1 MAFNFGAFVGGL
13 STGLATSIKE
23 EEERQFKF
31 DMLAEEEAT
40 KMRLQRSAERKA
52 QRAKD
57 RELAGKLSAMGFD
70 KGRVSYI
77 ISQGAG
83 YAEGIYD
90 LAAVAS
96 AKGNDPNTL
105 FKYSDSMDEFRS
117 FVGPERDGIRGD
129 IDLGKIPTDFDF
141 TSAFTQDIELTT
153 SILTEK
159 PDTEKFTNLESL
171 YTSIA
176 NQQLDTTTGS
186 DEWKTLERKKM
197 KIRDDMNAIAKSKDT
212 SSPSDPKNIIGEN
225 AFNADMKT
233 ARTGVFGKYNLLTL
247 DGELASMEEGR
258 QVEATIAELD
268 AVITVK
274 NSYDNLQGDGI
285 LKQQGTARANA
296 AITSAVAS
304 LNSLSKQVVAAHKAN
319 PDEGLGLKFKM
330 PEGKNNF
337 ELTNMLK
344 AAKGGNNA
352 ELNEFIEFVDGLE
365 YGDVIQVDGN
375 IAVYTGLTQYYTKL
389 GVDNKVISMPLLFVG
404 DNLSDK
410 YTFDTI
416 VN

>member
-70 KGRVSYI
+70 KGRISYI
-77 ISQGAG
+77 VSQGSG

-90 LAAVAS
+90 LAAAAS
-96 AKGNDPNTL
+96 AKGQDPNTL

-117 FVGPERDGIRGD
+117 FVGPERDGIKGD
-129 IDLGKIPTDFDF
+129 VDLGKLPTDFDF
-141 TSAFTQDIELTT
+141 TSAFTQDRELTT

-159 PDTEKFTNLESL
+159 PDVEKFTNLESL
-171 YTSIA
+171 YTSVT
-176 NQQLDTTTGS
+176 NQQLGLSIES
-186 DEWKTLERKKM
+186 DEWKLLERKKM
-197 KIRDDMNAIAKSKDT
+197 SIRDDMTAIAKSKDT
-212 SSPSDPKNIIGEN
+212 STPSDPKNIIGEN
-225 AFNADMKT
+225 AFNSDMKT
-233 ARTGVFGKYNLLTL
+233 ARTGLFGKYNLETL

-274 NSYDNLQGDGI
+274 RSYDNLQGDGI

-319 PDEGLGLKFKM
+319 PNEGLGLKFQM

-344 AAKGGNNA
+344 AAKDGNST
-352 ELNEFIEFVDGLE
+352 ELNSFIEFVDGLE

-375 IAVYTGLTQYYTKL
+375 IAVYTGLTQNYAKL
-389 GVDNKVISMPLLFVG
+389 GVDNTEISMPILFVG
-404 DNLSDK
+404 DNLPNK
-410 YTFDTI
+410 YVYDYI
-416 VN
+416 RN

>member
-1 MAFNFGAFVGGL
+1 
-13 STGLATSIKE
+13 
-23 EEERQFKF
+23 
-31 DMLAEEEAT
+31 
-40 KMRLQRSAERKA
+40 
-52 QRAKD
+52 
-57 RELAGKLSAMGFD
+57 MGFD

-129 IDLGKIPTDFDF
+129 VDLGKLPTDFDF
-141 TSAFTQDIELTT
+141 TSAFTQDRELTT

-159 PDTEKFTNLESL
+159 SDTEKFTNLENL
-171 YTSIA
+171 YTSVT
-176 NQQLDTTTGS
+176 NQQLGLDINST
-186 DEWKTLERKKM
+186 EYKALEKK
-197 KIRDDMNAIAKSKDT
+197 KETIRNDMSAIAKAKDT
-212 SSPSDPKNIIGEN
+212 SSPSDPKNIIGES
-225 AFNADMKT
+225 AFNSDLKT

-274 NSYDNLQGDGI
+274 KSYDLLQGDGI

-344 AAKGGNNA
+344 AAKDGNNT
-352 ELNEFIEFVDGLE
+352 ELNGFIEFVDGLE
-365 YGDVIQVDGN
+365 YGDIIQVDGN
-375 IAVYTGLTQYYTKL
+375 IAVYTGLTQNYAYL
-389 GVDNKVISMPLLFVG
+389 GADGKDISMPILFVG
-404 DNLSDK
+404 DNLPNK
-410 YTFDTI
+410 YVYDYI
-416 VN
+416 KN